1 MKSATIKAII
11 GGKEPYAYAFMT
23 REHGYGHMNVRI
35 RLAES
40 EWSSR
45 RPGSIMVSCQIG
57 GDPDYKPH
65 HEAPYAQR
73 YGFDSENDQADLAS
87 LESAVKMMKKIGK
100 YMDKCYE
107 ANGNSDCYAEFCHRV
122 VRGSGAKSL
131 ITEPHDGWAN
141 GGVMAD
147 KDLFT
152 VGGDSRDRLAEM
164 EKNLIQAFSRKE
176 A

>member
-11 GGKEPYAYAFMT
+11 DGKEPYAYAFMT

-35 RLAES
+35 RLTEPQ
-40 EWSSR
+40 WSSR

-87 LESAVKMMKKIGK
+87 LEQAVKMMKKIGK
-100 YMDKCYE
+100 YLDKCHE
-107 ANGNSDCYAEFCHRV
+107 ANGNPDTYAEFCQRI
-122 VRGSGAKSL
+122 VRGSGVKSL
-131 ITEPHDGWAN
+131 ITETFEGWTN
-141 GGVMAD
+141 GGLMVE

-152 VGGDSRDRLAEM
+152 VGGDSRDRLVAM
-164 EKNLIQAFSRKE
+164 EKNLIQAFARNT